1 MRRPARTIISNCCAA
16 QNAERI
22 AWRRPGRQ
30 HQGAESDA
38 REIAGMRSEPDRASH
53 PLTDTTP
60 SFLASMGRG
69 MRNRCPVCGEGRV
82 FAGFLRVA
90 PACAVCG
97 APLGRLRAD
106 DAPPYVVIFLVGH
119 LLVPGVFWVERHYEP
134 PMWLHMAVWLPLF
147 AVLCTLLLR
156 PAKGAVVG
164 YMVRMGFLDAEGE
177 AESGLESRAG
187 AARKDDERG

>member
-22 AWRRPGRQ
+22 AWRRLGRQ

-53 PLTDTTP
+53 PLTDATP

-119 LLVPGVFWVERHYEP
+119 LLVPIVFWVERNYEP
-134 PMWLHMAVWLPLF
+134 PMWLHMAIWLPLF

-156 PAKGAVVG
+156 PVKGGVVG
-164 YMVRMGFLDAEGE
+164 YMARMGFLDEEAEPVEAPKPVARAVRKEGE
-177 AESGLESRAG
+177 
-187 AARKDDERG
+187 RG